1 MPFPHLPP
9 PNGGS
14 GGKREGGGGRWGGA
28 RGRGGGEGI
37 PLLFLLFSV
46 SIKIMFPRADVQRA
60 LAW

>member
-1 MPFPHLPP
+1 M
-9 PNGGS
+9 GE
-14 GGKREGGGGRWGGA
+14 RD
-28 RGRGGGEGI
+28 GGEGI